1 MSTGSN
7 IKAGAAYVEL
17 YTQDNRLVR
26 GLTGAR
32 KKLMAFSASVTTIG
46 RKMLAASLVMATP
59 FAAGVKVFADFEE
72 QMANVSTMLD
82 EPEKHLERLTRGVRK
97 MSIHFGEGTGTLA
110 KGLYDILSASIPAE
124 KALSVL
130 AVSAKAAKAGVT
142 DTGIAADAITTILN
156 AYGLS
161 ADKAA
166 DVSDWMF
173 QVVKRGKT
181 TFAELAPSIGLV
193 ATTAAAAGVGLDEF
207 GASIATMT
215 RRGIKTENAI
225 TALNAIIA
233 TFLKPTDDAAKYAK
247 TLGFELSSAT
257 IKSEGL
263 KGVFEKIAKLPP
275 DAISKLFPNKR
286 AIRGVL
292 PALQSMEGFNN
303 DIKIM
308 GNRAG
313 AADRAYAKMAK
324 TLSMSLARLK
334 QAGIAILSVVGEALS
349 KPVARLSKMMIGMA
363 KNVSKWIKKNKR
375 VVVSIVALIG
385 IAGAAGAVLLTF
397 GMIAKILA
405 VTFGVLSGIITVLGA
420 SIGILGSILA
430 ALISPIGLATV
441 AIAGLGAAILYY
453 SGIGAKALEWL
464 AGKFQIL
471 KEFAVKSWKAI
482 ADALVAGN
490 FQLAANILWSS
501 LKVAWQAGI
510 NELQKYWANFSAWY
524 QKTTAEV
531 FYGTMSIIT
540 DAWAGL
546 KTAWTN
552 TVSFLSD
559 IWNIF
564 LNNLQKAWN
573 VSQGWLQKSWLKFMG
588 IFDKNLDV
596 EAAIKLVYDELKM
609 NEGEARD
616 KLNKALGDSAAK
628 SNKDKAGIEADRKS
642 MQDMIE
648 NNLVGDLGQ
657 IEADSA
663 ASLRES
669 MEALKKAK
677 EEWDKAIKEAKV
689 AGKKRRKKGGS
700 LDDMKKKLEGVP
712 NVLDAVKGKIEIAG
726 SFYAQ
731 SARALSSGN
740 VAERTA
746 KATED
751 IRKNTK
757 KTNQLLE
764 KNDSSGLVFE

>member
-1 MSTGSN
+1 MSASAN
-7 IKAGAAYVEL
+7 IRAGAAYVEL
-17 YTQDNRLVR
+17 YTQNNRLVR
-26 GLTGAR
+26 GLAGAK

-46 RKMLAASLVMATP
+46 RKMLAASLIMATP
-59 FAAGVKVFADFEE
+59 FAFGVKVFADFEE

-82 EPEKHLERLTRGVRK
+82 QPEKHMERLTRGVRK

-166 DVSDWMF
+166 DVSDF
-173 QVVKRGKT
+173 LFSVVRRGKT

-193 ATTAAAAGVGLDEF
+193 ATTAASAGVGLDEF
-207 GASIATMT
+207 GAAIATMT

-247 TLGFELSSAT
+247 RLGFELSSAT
-257 IKSEGL
+257 IKSIGL

-275 DAISKLFPNKR
+275 DAISRIFPNKR

-292 PALQSMEGFNN
+292 PALQSMEGFND

-308 GNRAG
+308 KNRAG
-313 AADRAYAKMAK
+313 AADKAYAKMAK
-324 TLSMSLARLK
+324 TLSMTLARLK

-349 KPVARLSKMMIGMA
+349 KPVAKLSKMMIGMA
-363 KNVSKWIKKNKR
+363 KNLNKWIKKNRR

-385 IAGAAGAVLLTF
+385 VAGVAGAALLTF
-397 GMIAKILA
+397 GMIAKLLA
-405 VTFGVLSGIITVLGA
+405 ITFGILSGIVTILGA
-420 SIGILGSILA
+420 TIGILGSVLA

-441 AIAGLGAAILYY
+441 AIAGLGVAILYY
-453 SGIGAKALEWL
+453 SGIGGKALEWL
-464 AGKFQIL
+464 AEKFQIL
-471 KEFAVKSWKAI
+471 KDFAVKSWKGI
-482 ADALVAGN
+482 ANALVAGN

-510 NELQKYWANFSAWY
+510 NELQKYWTNFSAWY

-531 FYGTMSIIT
+531 FYGTVSIVT
-540 DAWAGL
+540 DAWAEL
-546 KTAWTN
+546 KTAWVN

-564 LNNLQKAWN
+564 LSNLKKAWDI
-573 VSQGWLQKSWLKFMG
+573 SQSWLQKRWLRFMG
-588 IFDKNLDV
+588 IFDKDLDV
-596 EAAIKLVYDELKM
+596 EAAIKLVDDELKM
-609 NEGEARD
+609 KDSETQNQLNEAL
-616 KLNKALGDSAAK
+616 KNSASKA
-628 SNKDKAGIEADRKS
+628 NKDKAGIEAQRRET
-642 MQDMIE
+642 QGMIE
-648 NNLVGDLGQ
+648 NNLAGDLGQ

-663 ASLRES
+663 ESLRQSLE
-669 MEALKKAK
+669 ELKRAK
-677 EEWDKAIKEAKV
+677 DEWDKAVDMAKRV
-689 AGKKRRKKGGS
+689 GRKRGKKGGS
-700 LDDMKKKLEGVP
+700 LDKVKKKLSGVP
-712 NVLDAVKGKIEIAG
+712 DVLASVKGKIEVAG

-731 SARALSSGN
+731 SARALSAGN
-740 VAERTA
+740 AAERTA

-751 IRKNTK
+751 IKKNTK
-757 KTNQLLE
+757 KTNQLLQ
-764 KNDSSGLVFE
+764 NQTSLGFE

>member
-7 IKAGAAYVEL
+7 IRAGAAYVEL
-17 YTQDNRLVR
+17 YTQDNKFVR

-46 RKMLAASLVMATP
+46 RKMLAASLIMATP

-82 EPEKHLERLTRGVRK
+82 EPEKHMDRLTRGVRK
-97 MSIHFGEGTGTLA
+97 MSIKFGEGTGTLA
-110 KGLYDILSASIPAE
+110 KGLYDILSASIPAG
-124 KALSVL
+124 KALNVL

-161 ADKAA
+161 ADRAA

-173 QVVKRGKT
+173 QVIKKGKT

-193 ATTAAAAGVGLDEF
+193 ATTAASAGVGLDEF

-233 TFLKPTDDAAKYAK
+233 TFLKPTDEAAKYAK

-292 PALQSMEGFNN
+292 PALQSLEGFND
-303 DIKIM
+303 DIKVM

-313 AADRAYAKMAK
+313 ASDKAYAKMAK
-324 TLSMSLARLK
+324 TLSMTLARLK

-349 KPVARLSKMMIGMA
+349 KPVAKLSKMIIGMA
-363 KNVSKWIKKNKR
+363 KNLNKWINKNKR

-385 IAGAAGAVLLTF
+385 VAGAAGAALLTF
-397 GMIAKILA
+397 GMIAKVLA

-420 SIGILGSILA
+420 SIGILASVLA
-430 ALISPIGLATV
+430 VLLSPIGLATV
-441 AIAGLGAAILYY
+441 AIAGLGTAILYY

-464 AGKFQIL
+464 AEKFQIL
-471 KEFAVKSWKAI
+471 KDFAVKSWKAI

-501 LKVAWQAGI
+501 LKVAWQAGV
-510 NELQKYWANFSAWY
+510 NELKKYWTKFSAWY
-524 QKTTAEV
+524 QDTTAKV
-531 FYGTMSIIT
+531 FYGTVSIINN
-540 DAWAGL
+540 AWAQL
-546 KTAWTN
+546 KTSWVN

-559 IWNIF
+559 VWNMF
-564 LNNLQKAWN
+564 LSNLQKAWN
-573 VSQGWLQKSWLKFMG
+573 ISQSWLQKRWLKFMG
-588 IFDKNLDV
+588 IFDKTLDV
-596 EAAIKLVYDELKM
+596 EAAIKLVDDELKVK
-609 NEGEARD
+609 NSEAQGQ
-616 KLNKALGDSAAK
+616 LGNALKDSAAK
-628 SNKDKAGIEADRKS
+628 SNKDKAGIESERKS

-657 IEADSA
+657 IEAESA
-663 ASLRES
+663 KSLKES
-669 MEALKKAK
+669 LEELKKAK
-677 EEWDKAIKEAKV
+677 EEWDNAVKEAKV
-689 AGKKRRKKGGS
+689 AGKKRSKKGGS
-700 LDDMKKKLEGVP
+700 LDDIKKKLEGVP
-712 NVLDAVKGKIEIAG
+712 DVLSAVKGKIEIAG
-726 SFYAQ
+726 SFYAD

-740 VAERTA
+740 AAERTA

-751 IRKNTK
+751 IKKNTK
-757 KTNQLLE
+757 KTNQIL
-764 KNDSSGLVFE
+764 KDQSSSGLVFE

>member
-1 MSTGSN
+1 MSTSSN
-7 IKAGAAYVEL
+7 IRAGAAYVEL
-17 YTQDNRLVR
+17 YTQDNRLIR

-46 RKMLAASLVMATP
+46 RKMLAASLIMATP
-59 FAAGVKVFADFEE
+59 FVAGVKVFADFEE

-82 EPEKHLERLTRGVRK
+82 EPEKHMDRLTRGVRK

-124 KALSVL
+124 KALNVL

-166 DVSDWMF
+166 DVSDWLF
-173 QVVKRGKT
+173 QVVRRGKT
-181 TFAELAPSIGLV
+181 VFGELAPSIGLV
-193 ATTAAAAGVGLDEF
+193 ATTAASAGVGLDEF
-207 GASIATMT
+207 GAAIATMT

-233 TFLKPTDDAAKYAK
+233 TFLKPTDEAAKYAK

-257 IKSEGL
+257 IKSKGL

-275 DAISKLFPNKR
+275 DAISTLFPNKR

-292 PALQSMEGFNN
+292 PALQSMEGFND

-308 GNRAG
+308 KNRAG
-313 AADRAYAKMAK
+313 AADKAYAKMAK

-349 KPVARLSKMMIGMA
+349 KPIKKLSKMMIGMA

-375 VVVSIVALIG
+375 VVVSIVAIIG
-385 IAGAAGAVLLTF
+385 VAGVAGAALLTF
-397 GMIAKILA
+397 GMIAKVLA
-405 VTFGVLSGIITVLGA
+405 ITFGILSGIVTILGA
-420 SIGILGSILA
+420 TIGVLGSILA
-430 ALISPIGLATV
+430 AVISPIGLATV

-453 SGIGAKALEWL
+453 SGIGGKALAWL
-464 AGKFQIL
+464 AEKFQIL
-471 KEFAVKSWKAI
+471 REFATKSWKGI

-490 FQLAANILWSS
+490 FQLASKVLWSS

-510 NELQKYWANFSAWY
+510 SELQKYWTKFSAWY
-524 QKTTAEV
+524 QETTAKV
-531 FYGTMSIIT
+531 FYGTVSIINN
-540 DAWAGL
+540 AWAQL
-546 KTAWTN
+546 KTSWVN

-559 IWNIF
+559 VWNMF
-564 LNNLQKAWN
+564 LSNLQKAWN
-573 VSQGWLQKSWLKFMG
+573 VSQSWLQKSWLKFMG

-596 EAAIKLVYDELKM
+596 EAAIKLVDDELKIKDS
-609 NEGEARD
+609 EAQGQ
-616 KLNKALGDSAAK
+616 LSNALKDSAAK
-628 SNKDKAGIEADRKS
+628 SNMDKAGIEADRKS
-642 MQDMIE
+642 MRDMIG

-657 IEADSA
+657 IEAESA
-663 ASLRES
+663 KSLKES
-669 MEALKKAK
+669 LEELKKAK
-677 EEWDKAIKEAKV
+677 AEWDSAIKEAKV
-689 AGKKRRKKGGS
+689 AGRKRSKKGNS
-700 LDDMKKKLEGVP
+700 LDDIKKKLEGVP
-712 NVLDAVKGKIEIAG
+712 NVLDAVRGKIEIAG
-726 SFYAQ
+726 SFYAD

-740 VAERTA
+740 AAERTA

-751 IRKNTK
+751 IKKNTK
-757 KTNQLLE
+757 KTNQILQ
-764 KNDSSGLVFE
+764 NQSTGLVFE

>member
-1 MSTGSN
+1 MSTSAN
-7 IKAGAAYVEL
+7 IRAGAAYVEL
-17 YTQDNRLVR
+17 CTQDNKLVR
-26 GLTGAR
+26 GLVGAK

-46 RKMLAASLVMATP
+46 RKMLAASLIMATP
-59 FAAGVKVFADFEE
+59 FAFGVKVFADFEE

-82 EPEKHLERLTRGVRK
+82 QPEKHMERLTRGVRK

-166 DVSDWMF
+166 DVSDF
-173 QVVKRGKT
+173 LFSVVRRGKT

-193 ATTAAAAGVGLDEF
+193 ATTAASAGVGMDEF
-207 GASIATMT
+207 GAAIATMT

-247 TLGFELSSAT
+247 RLGFELSSAT
-257 IKSEGL
+257 IKSIGL

-275 DAISKLFPNKR
+275 DAISRIFPNKR

-292 PALQSMEGFNN
+292 PALQSMEGFND

-308 GNRAG
+308 KNRAG
-313 AADRAYAKMAK
+313 AADKAYAKMAK
-324 TLSMSLARLK
+324 TLSMTLARLK

-349 KPVARLSKMMIGMA
+349 KPVAKLSKMMIGMA
-363 KNVSKWIKKNKR
+363 KNLNKWIKKNKR
-375 VVVSIVALIG
+375 VVVSIVAIIG
-385 IAGAAGAVLLTF
+385 VAAAAGAALLTF
-397 GMIAKILA
+397 GMIAKVLA
-405 VTFGVLSGIITVLGA
+405 VTFGVLSGIITILGA
-420 SIGILGSILA
+420 TIGILGSVLA

-453 SGIGAKALEWL
+453 SGIGGKALEWL
-464 AGKFQIL
+464 AEKFQIL
-471 KEFAVKSWKAI
+471 KDFAVKSWKGI
-482 ADALVAGN
+482 ANALVAGN

-501 LKVAWQAGI
+501 LKVAWLGGV
-510 NELQKYWANFSAWY
+510 NELKKYWASFSAWY
-524 QKTTAEV
+524 QKSTAEV
-531 FYGTMSIIT
+531 FYGTVSIIT
-540 DAWAGL
+540 DAWANL
-546 KTAWTN
+546 KTVWVD

-564 LNNLQKAWN
+564 LSNLQQAWN
-573 VSQGWLQKSWLKFMG
+573 ISQSWLQKRWLKFMG

-596 EAAIKLVYDELKM
+596 EAAIKLVDDELKM
-609 NEGEARD
+609 KDSESQNQLNE
-616 KLNKALGDSAAK
+616 ALKDSASKA
-628 SNKDKAGIEADRKS
+628 NRDKAGIEAQRRET
-642 MQDMIE
+642 QGMIE
-648 NNLVGDLGQ
+648 NNLAGDLGQ

-663 ASLRES
+663 ESLRQSLE
-669 MEALKKAK
+669 ELKKAK
-677 EEWDKAIKEAKV
+677 DEWDKAVDRAKRV
-689 AGKKRRKKGGS
+689 GRKRGKKGGS
-700 LDDMKKKLEGVP
+700 LEDAKKKLSGLP
-712 NVLDAVKGKIEIAG
+712 DVLKTVKGKIEVAG

-731 SARALSSGN
+731 YARALSAGN
-740 VAERTA
+740 AAERTA

-751 IRKNTK
+751 IKKNTK
-757 KTNQLLE
+757 KTNQLLQ
-764 KNDSSGLVFE
+764 NQTSLGFE